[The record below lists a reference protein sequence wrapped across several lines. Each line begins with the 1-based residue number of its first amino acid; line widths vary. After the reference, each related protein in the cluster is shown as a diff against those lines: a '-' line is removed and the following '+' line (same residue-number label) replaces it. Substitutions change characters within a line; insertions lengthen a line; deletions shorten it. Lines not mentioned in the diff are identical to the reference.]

1 MKKIVYNKNN
11 LKDSEINEYTRRAKA
26 IITNKNGDILL
37 CCTNNNYHLPG
48 GHLEENESFEDCLVR
63 EIKEEIGI
71 EIGKKERN
79 QILSITHYNKD
90 YPKENINTKVIENY
104 YEIEEEIEPYFE
116 KAVLTEDEKKGEF
129 SLVWVNK
136 DDIISFLY
144 NSKINCTKEGVIN
157 DTLEAVKEYLNRN
170 MTFSFLTTEQ
180 EETINLINE
189 AFNYGNKYSSINLET
204 NQRVLLLKD
213 QNKVIGTT
221 IITKKNDPIKRR
233 KGFYL
238 DYVAVS
244 NNYQNRGLGTMMFQ
258 EIERIAKEE
267 KIDYIE
273 LTSSKKR
280 CYARKLYERQNMIIK
295 DTDIFIK
302 EL

>member
-1 MKKIVYNKNN
+1 MKEIVYNKNN

-26 IITNKNGDILL
+26 IITNKKGDILL
-37 CCTNNNYHLPG
+37 CCSNNNYHLPG
-48 GHLEENESFEDCLVR
+48 GHAEENESFEDCLVR
-63 EIKEEIGI
+63 EIKEEIGVDI
-71 EIGKKERN
+71 ERKERN

-90 YPKENINTKVIENY
+90 YPKENINTKIIEYY

-116 KAVLTEDEKKGEF
+116 NAVLTEDEKKGNF
-129 SLVWVNK
+129 SLSWVNQ
-136 DDIISFLY
+136 DNIISFLY

-157 DTLEAVKEYLNRN
+157 DTIEAVKEYLNKD
-170 MTFSFLTTEQ
+170 MTFSFLKTEQ
-180 EETINLINE
+180 KEAINLINE
-189 AFNYGNKYSSINLET
+189 AFNYENKYTSINLEA

-213 QNKVIGTT
+213 KNKVIGTT
-221 IITKKNDPIKRR
+221 IITKKNDPIKNR

-244 NNYQNRGLGTMMFQ
+244 SNYQNKGLGTMMFQ
-258 EIERIAKEE
+258 EIEKIAKKEN
-267 KIDYIE
+267 IDYIE
-273 LTSSKKR
+273 LTSSQKR
-280 CYARKLYERQNMIIK
+280 CYARKLYEKQNMIIK